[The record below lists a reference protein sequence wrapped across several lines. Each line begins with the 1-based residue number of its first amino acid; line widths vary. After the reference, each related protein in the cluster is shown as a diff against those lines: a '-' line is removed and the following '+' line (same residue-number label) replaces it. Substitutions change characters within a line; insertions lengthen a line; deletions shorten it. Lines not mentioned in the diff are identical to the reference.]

1 MCKCSLYFVYVTKPK
16 KISEL
21 KDYLNFM
28 PRNKLRHCA
37 DRVSRESNEIMLV
50 SGM

>member
-1 MCKCSLYFVYVTKPK
+1 MWKCSLYFVYVTKPK

-28 PRNKLRHCA
+28 PRYKLLHCA